1 MLGSIKS
8 SVDALHEGVSSLE
21 GLTEGVTSKVTKFF
35 HKRAAS
41 FDEKARTEADH
52 GKAKGFMQ
60 MAKSLGG
67 IAKTLAVVGGSI
79 TILVSLFSMAEG
91 AVKDMNK
98 EILNSVSYTD
108 LMAVSGKTYK
118 TSLHSLWSV
127 HKW

>member
-1 MLGSIKS
+1 
-8 SVDALHEGVSSLE
+8 
-21 GLTEGVTSKVTKFF
+21 
-35 HKRAAS
+35 
-41 FDEKARTEADH
+41 
-52 GKAKGFMQ
+52 MQ

-118 TSLHSLWSV
+118 TSLRLSEVCSQMVAFLTSWG
-127 HKW
+127 